1 MQICISKALVLLFQ
15 SFGINLGND
24 VCGSDKDKEIFTIEI
39 SRENDKNILQVVPI
53 VHPMVTVKNGFYKTK
68 SLKNLFQKRKL
79 AT

>member
-1 MQICISKALVLLFQ
+1 MVLLFQ

-24 VCGSDKDKEIFTIEI
+24 VCGSDKDKEIHSIEI
-39 SRENDKNILQVVPI
+39 SRENDKNIIQVVTMG
-53 VHPMVTVKNGFYKTK
+53 HPMVTVKNGFYKTK